1 MRIAL
6 AIVAVLA
13 LPMLIYLFMSLMAA
27 LTRVGRGGRAEAR
40 EFKRAGV
47 GLKDFLNASVRK
59 QDSGSMIS
67 TRAGISLRSTAKGL
81 KVRETRTVAK
91 DVF

>member
-1 MRIAL
+1 MRMTIAIF
-6 AIVAVLA
+6 AILVLP
-13 LPMLIYLFMSLMAA
+13 LMIYLFMSLMAA

-40 EFKRAGV
+40 EFKRAGM
-47 GLKDFLNASVRK
+47 GLTEFINASVRK

-67 TRAGISLRSTAKGL
+67 TRAGISLRSTADGL